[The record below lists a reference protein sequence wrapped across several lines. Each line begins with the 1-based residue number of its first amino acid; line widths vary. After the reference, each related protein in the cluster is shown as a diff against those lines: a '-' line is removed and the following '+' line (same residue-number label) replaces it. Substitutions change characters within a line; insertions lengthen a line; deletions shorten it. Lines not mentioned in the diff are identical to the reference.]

1 MVKEAFLNVVLYY
14 LYEFELFCFVSISDE
29 GIFALHKLQEKEFPP
44 NFSSAVLTLAV
55 CYWNQFYT
63 YNQVSSVFILCFKS
77 SHSRHL
83 SKIKKGKKNHDSWHI
98 IFELLVYLS
107 LSFTVMVQMY
117 LQLFKLLCACLL
129 FNCFKSY
136 IDYALTNHLFDLF
149 IS

>member
-1 MVKEAFLNVVLYY
+1 MKVFLHSISCRKRNFLPTFPLLSSLLLSAIGTNFISITKFPLCLYY
-14 LYEFELFCFVSISDE
+14 VSNHHIHGTYQRS
-29 GIFALHKLQEKEFPP
+29 KKE
-44 NFSSAVLTLAV
+44 
-55 CYWNQFYT
+55 
-63 YNQVSSVFILCFKS
+63 
-77 SHSRHL
+77 
-83 SKIKKGKKNHDSWHI
+83 KKNHDSWHI

-136 IDYALTNHLFDLF
+136 IDYALINHLFDLF